1 MRESILSKRFK
12 LGRRIL
18 VATSI
23 VSAIYSVVV
32 ASTPLLG
39 EEGYVGTSYVALQA
53 SNPKVANIIWHDTVG
68 FGILLL
74 GVSLLGIVLSWK
86 GLITAPSLAWN
97 SLLLL
102 GLALLAALLL
112 AHVPIGNTSLT
123 HVGPGI
129 VLLSIYFVGIVL
141 SATRAFLRW
150 PKSEA

>member
-18 VATSI
+18 VASSI

-53 SNPKVANIIWHDTVG
+53 STPKVANIIWHDTVG

-74 GVSLLGIVLSWK
+74 GVSLLGIMLSWK

-129 VLLSIYFVGIVL
+129 VLLSIYFVGIV
-141 SATRAFLRW
+141 
-150 PKSEA
+150 

>member
-18 VATSI
+18 VATSV

-39 EEGYVGTSYVALQA
+39 EEEYAGTSYVALQA
-53 SNPKVANIIWHDTVG
+53 SNPRVASIIWHDTVG

-86 GLITAPSLAWN
+86 GLVTAPSLAWN
-97 SLLLL
+97 SLLLI
-102 GLALLAALLL
+102 GMTLLAALLL

-129 VLLSIYFVGIVL
+129 VLLSLYFVGIAL
-141 SATRAFLRW
+141 SSKRGLLQ
-150 PKSEA
+150 